1 MPRPRWALAG
11 DVNLVLLAM
20 KGDDE
25 AYGELAR
32 RRQEGL
38 RHLLRRLCRDA
49 ALADDLAQ
57 QALLRGWRAIRQLRS
72 PEAFGAWL
80 RRLAINVWLEQA
92 RAHSPELPL
101 DEELRVDSAT
111 ALLQQQLDLD
121 GALARLPPPVRL
133 CVVLAYSEG
142 LSHAQI
148 SEHTALPLG
157 TVKSHLTRGVARLR
171 ALLGDYQGTA

>member
-1 MPRPRWALAG
+1 M
-11 DVNLVLLAM
+11 LLAM
-20 KGDDE
+20 QGDDD

-38 RHLLRRLCRDA
+38 RQLLRRLCRDA

-57 QALLRGWRAIRQLRS
+57 QALLRGWRAIRQLRA

-80 RRLAINVWLEQA
+80 RRLTINVWLEQA
-92 RAHSPELPL
+92 RAHRPEISL
-101 DEELRVDSAT
+101 DVEQPVESAT
-111 ALLQQQLDLD
+111 ARLQQQLDLD
-121 GALARLPPPVRL
+121 GALAQLPPPVRL

-171 ALLGDYQGTA
+171 VLLGDYQGTP